1 MNTSRASRIGKLAAA
16 VAVVGLTLTAC
27 GEGGGSGGSGSGDA
41 DKNVHIGYVTWDE
54 VTAATYLWQHILED
68 QGYTVELTQLEPAAV
83 YAGVGQNDT
92 DLYMGGLRETHA
104 DYWDRYGEN
113 FTEVAEWYSPL
124 RHGLVVPEYIDAD
137 SIEDLEGNAEEFGGR
152 IIGIE
157 PGSGLMQE
165 LEAAGES
172 YDLSGYDIIEGSS
185 AAMLA
190 EFERAIGNEDPI
202 VATAW
207 NPHWAVGE
215 YNMQFLEDPAG
226 DFTDGDMYT
235 VIASEDAAENQ
246 ELMDLMSGFVLDDD
260 QLYSLLNDIREA
272 GSGNEMA
279 GVEAWLAEGDHQD
292 VVDGWVNG

>member
-1 MNTSRASRIGKLAAA
+1 MNNSRTSRISKLAAA

-27 GEGGGSGGSGSGDA
+27 GEGGGSGGSGDG

-92 DLYMGGLRETHA
+92 DLYMGGLRETHR

-113 FTEVAEWYSPL
+113 FEGVAEWYAPL
-124 RHGLVVPEYIDAD
+124 RHGLVVPEYVDAET
-137 SIEDLEGNAEEFGGR
+137 IEDLEGNADEFGGR

-165 LEAAGES
+165 LEQVADTF
-172 YDLSGYDIIEGSS
+172 DLSGYEIIEGSS

-190 EFERAIGNEDPI
+190 EFERAIGNEAPI
-202 VATAW
+202 VAAAW

-215 YNMQFLEDPAG
+215 YNMKFLDDSSG
-226 DFTDGDMYT
+226 LFVDGDMYT
-235 VIASEDAAENQ
+235 VIASEDAQEDD
-246 ELMDLMSGFVLDDD
+246 ELMELLSGFEMNDD
-260 QLYSLLNDIREA
+260 QLYSLLNSIREA
-272 GSGNEMA
+272 GSGNEMS
-279 GVEAWLAEGDHQD
+279 GVEAWLEEGDHQD